1 MRGAV
6 SSIRMIGISAIYL
19 DDDDDGDND
28 DDIAWW
34 DTMMLVITEVDPF
47 EYKILVATT

>member
-6 SSIRMIGISAIYL
+6 SSIRMIGIS
-19 DDDDDGDND
+19 DDDGDND